1 MNPGVVLMLAIGSQC
16 INQHRSSGDIERVVL
31 RHPTRL
37 PVWDMLRRH
46 EFDGVDSFDITPTH
60 EVTFGQK

>member
-1 MNPGVVLMLAIGSQC
+1 
-16 INQHRSSGDIERVVL
+16 
-31 RHPTRL
+31 
-37 PVWDMLRRH
+37 MLRRH